1 MLLARWSGEQLE
13 RMLTPLL
20 LSETGEVV
28 EPASQR
34 TAYGEGERF

>member
-1 MLLARWSGEQLE
+1 MFLARWTGEQLE
-13 RMLTPLL
+13 RVLTPLL
-20 LSETGEVV
+20 PSGTGEVV